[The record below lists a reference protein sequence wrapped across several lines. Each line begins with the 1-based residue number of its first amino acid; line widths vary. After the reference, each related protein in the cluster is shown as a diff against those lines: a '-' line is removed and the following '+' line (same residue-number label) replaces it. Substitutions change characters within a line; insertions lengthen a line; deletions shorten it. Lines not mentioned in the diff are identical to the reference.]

1 MMLGQDLGDTWFP
14 TLPIAATLFTAWG
27 KLLYPTPGRL
37 LIKMIM
43 GAALVAELV
52 LVQFYI
58 PQM

>member
-14 TLPIAATLFTAWG
+14 TLPKGAALFIAWG

-52 LVQFYI
+52 LVQHYI